1 MCCIFIFTFLPYFP
15 LAFLCILTQ
24 TRAQIFVP
32 VTVQMACLSGQT
44 SPSVLHSQA
53 GDGFGLAEVRKV
65 KSGAGSIPSLRRV
78 LCAYLL
84 VGSAQEQLNEE
95 SRAVPPGP

>member
-1 MCCIFIFTFLPYFP
+1 M
-15 LAFLCILTQ
+15 
-24 TRAQIFVP
+24 
-32 VTVQMACLSGQT
+32 
-44 SPSVLHSQA
+44 LHSQA

-65 KSGAGSIPSLRRV
+65 KSGAGSIPSLPRV